1 MVNSATHALSSGTNT
16 SVDRPCPTCGGI
28 PQVAVYRSGK
38 GFYVGSWCRCG
49 PYSRQSGYYSNR
61 ESAEVAL
68 PPGANGRP

>member
-1 MVNSATHALSSGTNT
+1 M
-16 SVDRPCPTCGGI
+16 CGGI
-28 PQVAVYRSGK
+28 PRIAVYRSGN

-49 PYSRQSGYYSNR
+49 PYSRQSGYYSSR